1 MNSSVCS
8 SFVQTNAYCVD
19 QVDRSAVTLRNLKQA
34 FIILFQG
41 SHYLS
46 TMRHVLSSLHKQEIW
61 NKMTTDEYNNYKREI
76 SILQNSLD
84 CLKDRQSFI
93 IFNSVFRHHSFLIE
107 GLIEEIENILE
118 NYELK
123 HSALF
128 ASFQNAVNTE
138 KIQYCCQ

>member
-1 MNSSVCS
+1 
-8 SFVQTNAYCVD
+8 
-19 QVDRSAVTLRNLKQA
+19 
-34 FIILFQG
+34 
-41 SHYLS
+41 
-46 TMRHVLSSLHKQEIW
+46 
-61 NKMTTDEYNNYKREI
+61 MTTDEYNNYKREI